1 MNVTGRLIR
10 GDGLTPPR
18 DVPKTRDTLTPRQ
31 ARFVAEYLVDLN
43 ATQAAIPAG
52 YSQKTANRI
61 ASHLLTKV
69 DIRNA
74 VARGATRKLAKA
86 DVKAD
91 HVLAQ
96 IRDIAF
102 GDVRTLFERDGTL
115 KPLHELSDDAA
126 ALIASFEVDGSST
139 KKVRIMDRLR
149 ALELLAKNFGLLTE
163 HLDVR
168 VVSDRDRMLEAGRQ
182 RNADAAERDTA
193 AERT

>member
-1 MNVTGRLIR
+1 M
-10 GDGLTPPR
+10 
-18 DVPKTRDTLTPRQ
+18 
-31 ARFVAEYLVDLN
+31 AEYLVDLN
-43 ATQAAIPAG
+43 ATQAAVRAG

-69 DIRNA
+69 DIRDA
-74 VARGATRKLAKA
+74 VVRGATRKLAKA

-163 HLDVR
+163 HIDLS
-168 VVSDRDRMLEAGRQ
+168 VVSERDQMLEAGRQ
-182 RNADAAERDTA
+182 RNADAAERDDTTA
-193 AERT
+193 EQT